1 MEKNYKYLEEL
12 NDIQRK
18 AVEKTDGP
26 VMVIAGPGS
35 GKTRVLTFRIA
46 HLINLGIYP
55 WNILA
60 LTFTNKAAKEMKER
74 IEAQVG
80 TNAYKVWMG
89 TFHSIFARILRVEA
103 HRLDFPN
110 DFTIY
115 DADDSKNLIKE
126 VVASMNLDPKVYN
139 AGTIRARISRAKS
152 NLITPKLYAQT
163 EELMQFDKMN
173 KVPMTFQVYQKYY
186 DRCIR
191 AGAMDFDD
199 LLLQMFRLL
208 YTNPDNVRQKYQQLF
223 RYILVDEFQ
232 DTNHLQY
239 EIIKLFLNYN
249 ESPNNICIVGD
260 DAQSIY
266 SFRGATIENIL
277 KFERDFQNVV
287 TFKLEQNY
295 RSTSYIVEAANE
307 LILNNKRQIKKK
319 IWTDQLGG
327 SKIKLFKA
335 LTDREEGRKIS
346 DQILELKTRS
356 HVKNNEI
363 AILYRTNAQSR
374 IFEEYLRNLN
384 IPYRIYGGISF
395 YQRKEVKDVL
405 AYIRLTINPKDD
417 EAFKRIVN
425 YPKRGIGDKVIET
438 LANHAEFR
446 NISLYEACFEAE
458 LTPRARNLINDF
470 IRLIESMKEKNLETN
485 AYETARYI
493 LNSTHIAEIIDQEK
507 TIESQSRIEN
517 INALMSGIQEFVEN
531 DEFSPDGIAEK
542 RDLTAFIQ
550 TISLM
555 TDMDNGNENEKEAIT
570 LMSVHL
576 AKGLEFDAVFVVG
589 LEENLFPSYLS
600 LASVDEIEEERRL
613 FYVAITRAKK
623 HLTLSFCMNRYQY
636 GQMRSNDPSRFLEE
650 IPAKNYDPMSAL
662 IINPE
667 PVFEKPKIL
676 GGIGLKQGNVI
687 IKNKNTYKEI
697 PAGEIAS
704 QSDIKPGMKVFHA
717 KFGEGDVMEIN
728 GGDDNRI
735 ARILFKDLDGEEK
748 HLVLRF
754 AKLKI
759 IGQIK

>member
-1 MEKNYKYLEEL
+1 MIDKYTYLEEL
-12 NDIQRK
+12 NSIQRE
-18 AVEKTDGP
+18 AVQKTEGP

-46 HLINLGIYP
+46 HLINLGVYP

-60 LTFTNKAAKEMKER
+60 LTFTNKAAKEMKDR
-74 IEAQVG
+74 IEAVVG
-80 TNAYKVWMG
+80 TNGQKVWMG
-89 TFHSIFARILRVEA
+89 TFHSVFARILRVEA
-103 HRLDFPN
+103 HRLEFPN

-152 NLITPKLYAQT
+152 NLITPKLYAQSN
-163 EELMQFDKMN
+163 ELLQFDKMN
-173 KVPMTFQVYQKYY
+173 KMPMTFQVYQKYY
-186 DRCIR
+186 ERCIR

-223 RYILVDEFQ
+223 KYILVDEFQ

-239 EIIKLFLNYN
+239 EIIKLFINY
-249 ESPNNICIVGD
+249 EDSPNNICIVGD

-277 KFERDFQNVV
+277 KFERDYSNVA

-295 RSTSYIVEAANE
+295 RSTTYIVDAANE
-307 LILNNKRQIKKK
+307 LILNNKKQIKKK
-319 IWTDQLGG
+319 IWTDQIGG
-327 SKIKLFKA
+327 NKIKLIKA

-346 DQILELKTRS
+346 DQILEHKARYHIKS
-356 HVKNNEI
+356 NEI

-395 YQRKEVKDVL
+395 YQRKEVKDIL
-405 AYIRLTINPKDD
+405 AYMRLTINPKDD
-417 EAFKRIVN
+417 EAFKRAVN
-425 YPKRGIGDKVIET
+425 YPKRGIGDKVIESLT
-438 LANHAEFR
+438 NHAEMR

-470 IRLIESMKEKNLETN
+470 IRLIESMKEKNIETN

-493 LNSTHIAEIIDQEK
+493 LKTTRIEEFINLEK
-507 TIESQSRIEN
+507 TIEAQSRIEN
-517 INALMSGIQEFVEN
+517 INALLDGIQEFVEN
-531 DEFSPDGIAEK
+531 DEFSEEVDAET
-542 RDLTAFIQ
+542 RDLSTFIQ

-555 TDMDNGNENEKEAIT
+555 TDMDKGDENENEAIT

-576 AKGLEFDAVFVVG
+576 AKGLEFDSVFVVG

-600 LASVDEIEEERRL
+600 LSSEEEIEEERRL

-623 HLTLSFCMNRYQY
+623 YLTLSFCMNRYQY
-636 GQMRSNDPSRFLEE
+636 GQMRSNDSSRFLDE
-650 IPAKNYDPMSAL
+650 IPAKNFDPMSAA

-667 PVFEKPKIL
+667 PVFDRPKIL
-676 GGIGLKQGNVI
+676 GGIGINTGTLKKQV
-687 IKNKNTYKEI
+687 KVPYKEI
-697 PAGEIAS
+697 PAEEIATS
-704 QSDIKPGMKVFHA
+704 SEIQPGMNVLHG
-717 KFGEGDVMEIN
+717 KFGEGKVLEIN
-728 GGDDNRI
+728 GGEHNRI
-735 ARILFKDLDGEEK
+735 AKILFKDLDDEEK

-759 IGQIK
+759 IQ

>member
-1 MEKNYKYLEEL
+1 MELKFNYLNEL
-12 NDIQRK
+12 NSIQRE
-18 AVEKTDGP
+18 AVEKTEGP

-35 GKTRVLTFRIA
+35 GKTRVLTYRIA

-74 IEAQVG
+74 IEHIAG
-80 TNAYKVWMG
+80 SDANKVWMG
-89 TFHSIFARILRVEA
+89 TFHSVFAKILRVEA
-103 HRLDFPN
+103 HRLEFPN

-126 VVASMNLDPKVYN
+126 VIASMKLDPKIYN
-139 AGTIRARISRAKS
+139 AGTVRARISRAKS

-163 EELMQFDKMN
+163 EELMQFDRMA
-173 KVPMTFQVYQKYY
+173 KVPMTFQIYQKYY

-208 YTNPDNVRQKYQQLF
+208 YLNPDNIRQKYQKLF

-239 EIIKLFLNYN
+239 EIIKLFLDQ
-249 ESPNNICIVGD
+249 ESKTSNICIVGD

-277 KFERDFQNVV
+277 KFENDFPDVV

-295 RSTSYIVEAANE
+295 RSTTYIVDAANE
-307 LILNNKRQIKKK
+307 LILNNKKQIKKK

-327 SKIKLFKA
+327 SKIKLIKA
-335 LTDREEGRKIS
+335 LTDREEGRKVS
-346 DQILELKTRS
+346 DQILEHKTRF
-356 HVKNNEI
+356 HLRNNEI

-395 YQRKEVKDVL
+395 YQRKEVKDIL

-425 YPKRGIGDKVIET
+425 YPKRGIGDKVVEN
-438 LANHAEFR
+438 LASVAEIK

-458 LTPRARNLINDF
+458 LPPRARNLINDF
-470 IRLIESMKEKNLETN
+470 IRLIESVKEKNNELN
-485 AYETARYI
+485 AYETTRHI
-493 LNSTHIAEIIDQEK
+493 LKVTHIPELIEEEK
-507 TIESQSRIEN
+507 TIEALSRIEN
-517 INALMSGIQEFVEN
+517 INALLNGIQEFVEN
-531 DEFSPDGIAEK
+531 DEFTSDEIPQK

-555 TDMDNGNENEKEAIT
+555 TDLDQGDETDKEAVT

-576 AKGLEFDAVFVVG
+576 AKGLEFDSVFVVG

-600 LASVDEIEEERRL
+600 LASLEDIEEERRL
-613 FYVAITRAKK
+613 FYVAVTRAKK

-636 GQMRSNDPSRFLEE
+636 GQMRSNEPSRFLEE
-650 IPAKNYDPMSAL
+650 IPSRNFDQMSAA
-662 IINPE
+662 IIKPE
-667 PVFEKPKIL
+667 PVFERPKIL
-676 GGIGLKQGNVI
+676 GGIEKSLTQAAKPNVMV
-687 IKNKNTYKEI
+687 NREI
-697 PAGEIAS
+697 APGEIAS
-704 QSDIKPGMKVFHA
+704 PGDITPGMKVLHS
-717 KFGEGDVMEIN
+717 KFGEGIVLEIN
-728 GGDDNRI
+728 GGSDNRI
-735 ARILFKDLDGEEK
+735 ARIRFAELEDEEK

-759 IGQIK
+759 LN